1 MAGTF
6 DVVKDYAWTS
16 IPKDSELRLEAPS
29 ALVTSYELEESQL
42 RAFVSGYINVFNESS
57 QDPMKFYDGLY
68 KTKSGNG
75 SASGPTKYRFPFF
88 EDNFRSYSNNYA
100 DTFSQISQRGAQFL
114 GAEFVNAG
122 ANIVDEFIGL
132 GATVQQVGNDTL
144 STQLEKVAGTVDEGA
159 NKVINNLLG
168 GKQGNFKF
176 RVPRANN
183 PGEYPG
189 TYIEQPMFY
198 QYANTDSGLE
208 VSFVL
213 ANTVDRGDTAKNQ
226 ELIKKLIEE
235 SRPRRGSA
243 LEMTFPRIY
252 EIKVP
257 GLRYI
262 RWAYLAN
269 AAFNLLGQR
278 REIDDKIVPEA
289 YGISLVFNSLT
300 IESENFIERAG
311 M

>member
-1 MAGTF
+1 MAF
-6 DVVKDYAWTS
+6 DIIRDYAWTS
-16 IPKDSELRLEAPS
+16 IPKNSGLRLEAPS

-42 RAFVSGYINVFNESS
+42 RAFVSGYINVFNASS

-75 SASGPTKYRFPFF
+75 SAEGPTRYRFPFF
-88 EDNFRSYSNNYA
+88 EDNFRGYSNNYA
-100 DTFSQISQRGAQFL
+100 DTFSQISQRGAQFV
-114 GAEFVNAG
+114 GASFINAG
-122 ANIVDEFIGL
+122 ANIVDEFIG
-132 GATVQQVGNDTL
+132 GVATGMQVGNDTL
-144 STQLEKVAGTVDEGA
+144 STQLEKVYGAVDTGA
-159 NKVINNLLG
+159 NTVINEIMG
-168 GKQGNFKF
+168 GGSKDFEF
-176 RVPRANN
+176 RIPRPSN

-198 QYANTDSGLE
+198 QYANTDAGL
-208 VSFVL
+208 SINFIL
-213 ANTVDRGDTAKNQ
+213 ANTIWEGDTEKNQ

-278 REIDDKIVPEA
+278 REINNKIVPEA

>member
-1 MAGTF
+1 MAGII
-6 DVVKDYAWTS
+6 DVVADYAWTS
-16 IPKDSELRLEAPS
+16 IPKRAPLRAEAPN

-42 RAFVSGYINVFNESS
+42 RAFVSGYVNVFNEGSKN
-57 QDPMKFYDGLY
+57 PMKFYDGLY

-75 SASGPTKYRFPFF
+75 SAEGPTRYRFPFF
-88 EDNFRSYSNNYA
+88 EDNFRGFSNNYA

-114 GAEFVNAG
+114 GADFVNSAG
-122 ANIVDEFIGL
+122 NIVDEVIGL
-132 GATVQQVGNDTL
+132 GATVQQVGNASL
-144 STQLEKVAGTVDEGA
+144 ATQFEKVAGTLDDRA
-159 NKVINNLLG
+159 NAVLDKFDA
-168 GKQGNFKF
+168 KAQNFQF
-176 RVPRANN
+176 RLPRANN

-189 TYIEQPMFY
+189 TYIEHPMFY
-198 QYANTDSGLE
+198 QYANTDAGLE
-208 VSFVL
+208 ISFVL
-213 ANTVDRGDTAKNQ
+213 ANTIDRGDRERNQ
-226 ELIKKLIEE
+226 ELIKKIMEE
-235 SRPRRGSA
+235 ARPRRGSA

-278 REIDDKIVPEA
+278 RQVNNKITPEA

-300 IESENFIERAG
+300 IEPANFIERAG

>member
-1 MAGTF
+1 MAY
-6 DVVKDYAWTS
+6 DIIKDYAWTS
-16 IPKDSELRLEAPS
+16 IPKNSELRLEAPS
-29 ALVTSYELEESQL
+29 VLVTSYELEESQL
-42 RAFVSGYINVFNESS
+42 RAFVSGYINVFNASS

-75 SASGPTKYRFPFF
+75 SSSGPTRFRFPFF

-144 STQLEKVAGTVDEGA
+144 TTQLEKVAGTVDKGA
-159 NKVINNLLG
+159 NTIINKLFGSNARDF
-168 GKQGNFKF
+168 QF
-176 RVPRANN
+176 RVPRPSN

-198 QYANTDSGLE
+198 QYANTDTGLQ

-213 ANTVDRGDTAKNQ
+213 ANTIWEGDTEKNQ

-278 REIDDKIVPEA
+278 REVDNKIVPEA

-300 IESENFIERAG
+300 IESENFIERAE